1 MVVKND
7 QITVDEIRAMNP
19 LGVMVGPGPG
29 TPEDSGIAL
38 DAVRRLGPEFG
49 VFGVCMG
56 HQCIGQVFGGTIIRA
71 PCGLMHGKSSKVWHT
86 EDTETAKTVLAGL
99 PSPFLA
105 ARYHSLVIAR
115 DETFPDDQLEITAWT
130 EDETIMAV
138 RHRRY
143 PKIQGVQFH
152 PESIITESG
161 LTIIANWVELIRG
174 EDDA

>member
-138 RHRRY
+138 RHREH

-161 LTIIANWVELIRG
+161 LQIIANWVRLIR
-174 EDDA
+174 EEAA

>member
-29 TPEDSGIAL
+29 TPEDSGVAL
-38 DAVRRLGPEFG
+38 DAVRELGPEFG

-56 HQCIGQVFGGTIIRA
+56 HQCIGQVFGGSIIRA
-71 PCGLMHGKSSKVWHT
+71 PCGLMHGKSSEVWHK
-86 EDTETAKTVLAGL
+86 EDEETVLAEL
-99 PSPFLA
+99 PSPFRA

-115 DETFPDDQLEITAWT
+115 DGFPHDALEVTAWT

-138 RHRRY
+138 KHRKY

-161 LTIIANWVELIRG
+161 LTIIKNWVDLIN
-174 EDDA
+174 A